1 MTTISRKV
9 KVTPGYRCP
18 FCPNHQDEDFY
29 RSALIDV
36 PICAGCAEELFHF
49 CHNNTRPVDRLIEK
63 VEQIT
68 GRNWNECRII
78 LLRDN
83 LEQWIIINRERPEDW
98 LKTTM
103 EHFVFDE
110 DEAWSYVKQRI
121 RWYTDLITQAEATSS
136 HQNIQFME

>member
-9 KVTPGYRCP
+9 KVTPGYHCP
-18 FCPNHQDEDFY
+18 FCPNHQDEVFY
-29 RSALIDV
+29 RSVLIDV

-49 CHNNTRPVDRLIEK
+49 CRDNTRPVDRLIEK

-68 GRNWNECRII
+68 GRSWNECRII

-83 LEQWIIINRERPEDW
+83 LEQWNIIDRERPEGW

-103 EHFVFDE
+103 EHFVFNE

-121 RWYTDLITQAEATSS
+121 RWYTDLVTQAETTSS
-136 HQNIQFME
+136 RQDI